1 MGNGLWGNGK
11 RGRVAVGRSAFPIPH
26 SLTKEMRHRE
36 LLEMYELEDT
46 YWWFVARR
54 RMVRSL
60 VQRYAAKS
68 EGLKILD
75 AGCGTGGTLSAL
87 EGLGELWGCDIS
99 ADALE
104 LCGTRGLT
112 QLRECGVEQLDFE
125 DESFDVVVSCDVLE
139 HVAEHETAM
148 AEMARVLRPGGVCVL
163 TVPAHRCL
171 WSEHDEA
178 LGHIRR
184 YGTREFVQLVEGGGL
199 RIEKLTHAV
208 ALALPAIILYRAMK
222 RLLVPSDGRPKT
234 ALVRLPGPINNLL
247 DAFLHFENLLI
258 RHISLPIG
266 TSLVAVARKPEGSR
280 RPEATQQEQ

>member
-1 MGNGLWGNGK
+1 
-11 RGRVAVGRSAFPIPH
+11 
-26 SLTKEMRHRE
+26 
-36 LLEMYELEDT
+36 MYELEDT

-60 VQRYAAKS
+60 IQRYAAKS
-68 EGLKILD
+68 EGLKVLD

-87 EGLGELWGCDIS
+87 GGLGELWGCDIS

-104 LCGTRGLT
+104 MCAARGLT
-112 QLRECGVEQLDFE
+112 QLRQSRVEQLEFE
-125 DESFDVVVSCDVLE
+125 DQSFDVVVSCDVLE

-148 AEMARVLRPGGVCVL
+148 AEMARVLRPGGICVL
-163 TVPAHRCL
+163 TVPAHLCL

-184 YGTREFVQLVEGGGL
+184 YETREFVRLMEGAGL

-222 RLLVPSDGRPKT
+222 RLLALGNGGPKT
-234 ALVRLPGPINNLL
+234 ALVRLPRPMNRLL
-247 DAFLHFENLLI
+247 VAFLDFENLLI
-258 RHISLPIG
+258 RHISLPVG
-266 TSLVAVARKPEGSR
+266 TSLVAVARKHEGSR
-280 RPEATQQEQ
+280 GPAAMQEEQ